1 MEFRFEDILKNIMP
15 GSIVFTGVL
24 LIILN
29 QITFDCMIEI
39 LKSDLKEYSEILL
52 FIILIAS
59 YLFGYLNDSISSTLE
74 HILYKIIKKPSYYLL
89 TNSCKRNKVKLANL
103 DDVLK
108 KIKEKFDIKIESL
121 EKTDLN
127 STKAFK
133 LINQCKKDDDSLKE
147 FYFSYI
153 FSRNILFASIFLS
166 IAIIT
171 SNHLNLEWF
180 SYPIILC
187 ILTVLYFRRI
197 EKSFYYSRRVIV
209 GLLQTE

>member
-1 MEFRFEDILKNIMP
+1 MEFRFEDILKKIIP

-39 LKSDLKEYSEILL
+39 VKSDLKEYSEILL
-52 FIILIAS
+52 FIILIIS
-59 YLFGYLNDSISSTLE
+59 YLLGYLNDSISSMFE
-74 HILYKIIKKPSYYLL
+74 NYILYKIIKKPSYYLL
-89 TNSCKRNKVKLANL
+89 TNSCKINKLKIANL
-103 DDVLK
+103 DEVLN
-108 KIKEKFDIKIESL
+108 KINEKFKIKIECL

-127 STKAFK
+127 SSQAFK
-133 LINQCKKDDDSLKE
+133 LINQCKKDDDLLKE
-147 FYFSYI
+147 YYFSYI
-153 FSRNILFASIFLS
+153 FSRNIFFASIFLS
-166 IAIIT
+166 IAIVT

-187 ILTVLYFRRI
+187 ILTILYFRRI

-209 GLLQTE
+209 GLLHT